1 MWMKRIGISSFTARC
16 NANPTGISTSCL
28 DCGPSLPFI
37 TKRSKGPS
45 ELAPLSLGF
54 SRQEH
59 WSGLSFP
66 SPMHESEKWKWS
78 RSVVSDSS
86 QPHGLQPI
94 RFLCPWGFPGK
105 STGVGC
111 HCLLWELDWNPPI
124 YWMHKLFPLTL
135 WSSHT
140 PSPIKFLPINFI
152 VSSYV
157 VSLGCVH
164 LVTSSSWMILLLVS
178 TSGCDLEPP
187 NITSDSKSKDV
198 CLQVEGLWTGPP
210 CDLKSLNS

>member
-1 MWMKRIGISSFTARC
+1 MAVH
-16 NANPTGISTSCL
+16 
-28 DCGPSLPFI
+28 
-37 TKRSKGPS
+37 
-45 ELAPLSLGF
+45 LAPLSLGF
-54 SRQEH
+54 SRQVH
-59 WSGLSFP
+59 WSGLSFT
-66 SPMHESEKWKWS
+66 SPMPESEKWKWS

-94 RFLCPWGFPGK
+94 TFLCPWGFPGK

-111 HCLLWELDWNPPI
+111 HCPLWELDWNPPI

-135 WSSHT
+135 WSSHP
-140 PSPIKFLPINFI
+140 PSPTKFLPINFI

-198 CLQVEGLWTGPP
+198 CLQDEGLWTGPP
-210 CDLKSLNS
+210 CDLKSFNS